1 MPNTTRKWYL
11 GKDCNFAFS
20 GGIANDDVR
29 TVTITQEPGATARM
43 TVRGSGDDELDVVV
57 RTKTKIE
64 VVVGDHT
71 CTHRG
76 TGTVT
81 MVRTPAGP
89 TTDVSG
95 DYQVENIS
103 EPQELDDGIFW
114 TISLI
119 RTILPYEEPEG
130 P

>member
-11 GKDCNFAFS
+11 GKDCEFTFS

-29 TVTITQEPGATARM
+29 NITITEEPGATARM
-43 TVRGSGDDELDVVV
+43 TVRGSGDHEQDVVV
-57 RTKTKIE
+57 RTKIKIE
-64 VVVGDHT
+64 AVVGDHT
-71 CTHRG
+71 CVHRG

-81 MVRTPAGP
+81 MARTPAGP

-95 DYQVENIS
+95 DYQVESIS

-119 RTILPYEEPEG
+119 RTILPYTAP
-130 P
+130 